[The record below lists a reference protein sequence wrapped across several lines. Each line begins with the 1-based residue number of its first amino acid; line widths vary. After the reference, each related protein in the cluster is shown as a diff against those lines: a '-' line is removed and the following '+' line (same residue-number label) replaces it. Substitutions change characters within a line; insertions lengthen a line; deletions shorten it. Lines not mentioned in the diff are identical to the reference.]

1 MKTIIR
7 QVVRSINPN
16 IRIKFH
22 KGSNES
28 DIKNETIYLNFKGD
42 WYDEE
47 THEHFTELNRTYRL
61 NEAISPEAF
70 IVLHEV
76 GHIESVKN
84 LKPQSVN
91 FLLSKYVRE
100 VERLVNKDKPY
111 RLLAREYV
119 NLKLE
124 RKANRWVLN
133 YIKANPE
140 MVAKLEKAF
149 Q

>member
-16 IRIKFH
+16 IRVKFH
-22 KGSNES
+22 KGANES
-28 DIKNETIYLNFKGD
+28 DIKNATIYLNLKGD
-42 WYDEE
+42 WFDNE
-47 THEHFTELNRTYRL
+47 TQEHFNELNKTYRF
-61 NEAISPEAF
+61 NEVVSPETF
-70 IVLHEV
+70 IVLHEI
-76 GHIESVKN
+76 GHIESVKH
-84 LKPQSVN
+84 LKPQSVS

-100 VERLVNKDKPY
+100 VNELANTDLPY
-111 RLLAREYV
+111 NLLARKYV

-124 RKANRWVLN
+124 RKANRWALN

-149 Q
+149 R

>member
-16 IRIKFH
+16 IRVKFH
-22 KGSNES
+22 KGVNES
-28 DIKNETIYLNFKGD
+28 DIKNATIYLNFKGD
-42 WYDEE
+42 WFDNE
-47 THEHFTELNRTYRL
+47 TQEHFNELNKTYRL
-61 NEAISPEAF
+61 NEVVSPETF
-70 IVLHEV
+70 IVLHEI
-76 GHIESVKN
+76 GHIESVKH
-84 LKPQSVN
+84 LKPQSVS

-100 VERLVNKDKPY
+100 VNELINTDLPY
-111 RLLAREYV
+111 NLLARKYV

-124 RKANRWVLN
+124 RKANRWALN

-149 Q
+149 E